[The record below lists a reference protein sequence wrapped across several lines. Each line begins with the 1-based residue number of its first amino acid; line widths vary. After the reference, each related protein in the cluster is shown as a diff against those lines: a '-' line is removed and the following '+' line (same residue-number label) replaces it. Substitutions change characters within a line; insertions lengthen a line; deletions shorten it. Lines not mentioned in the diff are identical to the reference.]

1 MDIDCSANIVEDLV
15 ESSKSGVVAPAVDIG
30 RLNIKGFFAES
41 FCDELGHTGLPRT
54 TGTGY
59 DSSIGWLSAGD
70 WLENTGEV
78 IDLCI
83 TMLDFLGNEPST
95 EDASISDHVLQD
107 RFYVSRIRVIGLFPE
122 MIWLVCDRA
131 LCSTYSGRIHTLYR
145 CLLDHCSG
153 KDRASIIDI
162 GALDSYRLN
171 SPSIL
176 NPIPGGV
183 LPMSSY
189 ESTLIRQ
196 LIEKNEPIEDIEL
209 NFLLVDEGIDPH
221 DAIIIEDILEEQGR
235 IDYDPET
242 RCFRQSLTLG
252 RSLDFVVS
260 DFGSLTAWALR
271 DVFVNAVP
279 AVTAFIEEL
288 VRRCSK
294 NRSKAAEFIE
304 HEIEGR

>member
-1 MDIDCSANIVEDLV
+1 
-15 ESSKSGVVAPAVDIG
+15 
-30 RLNIKGFFAES
+30 
-41 FCDELGHTGLPRT
+41 
-54 TGTGY
+54 
-59 DSSIGWLSAGD
+59 
-70 WLENTGEV
+70 
-78 IDLCI
+78 
-83 TMLDFLGNEPST
+83 MLDFLGNEPST

-145 CLLDHCSG
+145 CLLDHCFR

-196 LIEKNEPIEDIEL
+196 LIEK
-209 NFLLVDEGIDPH
+209 
-221 DAIIIEDILEEQGR
+221 
-235 IDYDPET
+235 T
-242 RCFRQSLTLG
+242 SQSKI
-252 RSLDFVVS
+252 S
-260 DFGSLTAWALR
+260 
-271 DVFVNAVP
+271 N
-279 AVTAFIEEL
+279 
-288 VRRCSK
+288 
-294 NRSKAAEFIE
+294 
-304 HEIEGR
+304 